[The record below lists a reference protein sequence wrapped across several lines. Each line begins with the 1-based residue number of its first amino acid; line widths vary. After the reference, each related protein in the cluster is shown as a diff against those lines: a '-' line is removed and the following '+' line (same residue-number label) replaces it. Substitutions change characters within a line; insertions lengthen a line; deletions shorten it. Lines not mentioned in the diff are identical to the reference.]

1 MNAAAPIADIRDIVV
16 DEVFP
21 HAPEAIWKVLTTTE
35 LIARWLPMSP
45 SGFVPETGT
54 RFTFRTKPA
63 GEWDGIIHCEVL
75 DVVPNQRLTYSWR
88 GGHEANIGYGAPLD
102 TIVTWTLSRL
112 AEGTRLRLV
121 HSGFVLPRNATAFKG
136 MGGGWPIVVRD
147 LVALVDDKA

>member
-1 MNAAAPIADIRDIVV
+1 MNAPVPITDTHNIVV

-21 HAPEAIWKVLTTTE
+21 HAPETIWKVLTTTE

-45 SGFVPETGT
+45 TGFAAETGT
-54 RFTFRTKPA
+54 CFTFRTKPA
-63 GEWDGIIHCEVL
+63 GEWDGTIHCEVL
-75 DVVPNQRLTYSWR
+75 EVVPNQRLTYSWR
-88 GGHEANIGYGAPLD
+88 GGHEANVGYGARLD

-121 HSGFVLPRNATAFKG
+121 HSGFVLPRNHTAFKG
-136 MGGGWPIVVRD
+136 MGEGWPIVVRD